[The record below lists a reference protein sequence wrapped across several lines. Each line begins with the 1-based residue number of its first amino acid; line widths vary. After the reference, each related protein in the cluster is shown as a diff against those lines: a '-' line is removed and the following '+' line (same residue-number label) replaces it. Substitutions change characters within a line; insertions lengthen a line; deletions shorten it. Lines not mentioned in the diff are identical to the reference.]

1 MTPSTATLKYRA
13 VSMEFAVDFDARNVE
28 MRIRTDA
35 GKTISIVCSRN
46 SILAV
51 QKHIDQMADACPEIA
66 TWGDRVSVDMNPVQ
80 VSPPTPRRRLPTIAD
95 LMTLT
100 WCRPFF

>member
-1 MTPSTATLKYRA
+1 MTPSPAILKYRA
-13 VSMEFAVDFDARNVE
+13 VSMELAVDFDARNVE

-35 GKTISIVCSRN
+35 GRTISIVCSRN

-51 QKHIDQMADACPEIA
+51 QKHIDQMAEVCPEIA
-66 TWGDRVSVDMNPVQ
+66 TWGEYGLAAAKPVQ
-80 VSPPTPRRRLPTIAD
+80 APPVAPRRRFSTLAD

-100 WCRPFF
+100 WCRPLF